1 MHLNLPTNLYIQL
14 IGENVV
20 LPVDP
25 GEMPP
30 YIQNT
35 TNHAVLLQWQR
46 RKGIYNYN
54 QMVNVYKALMAV
66 AKAHLNQETQN
77 AMQTLFVGNIC
88 TTRSSSTNGL
98 ITSAAAMA
106 TLPHHMCTLPTSKGC
121 KRHGTL

>member
-1 MHLNLPTNLYIQL
+1 MHLILPTNLYIQL
-14 IGENVV
+14 TGENVV
-20 LPVDP
+20 LTVDP

-46 RKGIYNYN
+46 RKGIYN

-88 TTRSSSTNGL
+88 TTRSNSTNGL

-106 TLPHHMCTLPTSKGC
+106 TLPHMCTLPTSKGC